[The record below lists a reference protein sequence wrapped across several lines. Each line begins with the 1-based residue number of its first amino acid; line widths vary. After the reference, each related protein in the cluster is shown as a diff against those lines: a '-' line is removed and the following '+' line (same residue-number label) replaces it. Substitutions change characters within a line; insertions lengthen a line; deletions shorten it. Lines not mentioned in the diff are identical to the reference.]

1 MGAGKQI
8 FAVDTATGQVYIAGN
23 LFVQSADDAGGSWIV
38 GEMIS
43 ASSVIQLADGAI
55 VLDGVNG
62 RITVF
67 DPANLSN
74 GNFIRIEN
82 GFVKQYENFVLKRQL
97 VNLETGIA
105 YNGKWQ
111 SLLGRYEKTPVVF
124 ISPYV
129 MNTYTPEESAQGQHL
144 NMKVDRIEALGNGQY
159 RFLPYATLMTENVE
173 YNTQPPPWINN
184 TGLDENGNFDP
195 SLTPL
200 FSQTPMVPFDSLDN
214 SYPNVTVTTGSVTV
228 KGRIKATVTAQF
240 VAYSNMYNSYGYND
254 KSLGLIGRWRAKYR
268 LNGGSWQYSGY
279 STTDI
284 SPNQG
289 NTPISKSLTL
299 TFGSGVYEICFEWNC
314 YVKTPVVR
322 GNTNYGTGGYFKIS
336 QIHLS
341 AASIETLATGSV
353 SYIAVG
359 E

>member
-1 MGAGKQI
+1 MGVGKQI
-8 FAVDTATGQVYIAGN
+8 FAVDTTTGQIYIAGN
-23 LFVQSADDAGGSWIV
+23 FFVQSADDAGDSWIV

-55 VLDGVNG
+55 VLDGING

-67 DPANLSN
+67 DPSNHSN

-82 GFVKQYENFVLKRQL
+82 GFVKQYENFVLRRQL

-111 SLLGRYEKTPVVF
+111 NLLGRYEKTPVVLV
-124 ISPYV
+124 SPYV

-144 NMKVDRIEALGNGQY
+144 NMGVDRVEALGNGQY

-173 YNTQPPPWINN
+173 REEQPPPQLFSWEYA
-184 TGLDENGNFDP
+184 TFDED
-195 SLTPL
+195 SLLTP
-200 FSQTPMVPFDSLDN
+200 TDWIGGGIE
-214 SYPNVTVTTGSVTV
+214 NVSRTTSSITI
-228 KGRIKATVTAQF
+228 KGRSRVDVTAEFRVPCVMWETYHQNRY
-240 VAYSNMYNSYGYND
+240 VSVIA
-254 KSLGLIGRWRAKYR
+254 RWRAKYR
-268 LNGGSWQYSGY
+268 KDNNAWQYSDY
-279 STTDI
+279 VTKTIPASQALI
-284 SPNQG
+284 PQVNSV
-289 NTPISKSLTL
+289 
-299 TFGSGVYEICFEWNC
+299 TFILDSGAYEVCFEWNC
-314 YVKTPVVR
+314 YLKKPVEF
-322 GNTNYGTGGYFKIS
+322 GGDNEGRETWFKITS
-336 QIHLS
+336 VHLS

>member
-1 MGAGKQI
+1 MGVGKQI
-8 FAVDTATGQVYIAGN
+8 FVVDTATGQVYIAGN
-23 LFVQSADDAGGSWIV
+23 LFVQSADDAGDSWIV

-55 VLDGVNG
+55 VLDGING

-67 DPANLSN
+67 DSSNHSN

-82 GFVKQYENFVLKRQL
+82 GFVKQYENFVLRRQL

-111 SLLGRYEKTPVVF
+111 NLLGRYEKTPVVLV
-124 ISPYV
+124 SPYV

-144 NMKVDRIEALGNGQY
+144 NMRVDRIEALGNGQY

-173 YNTQPPPWINN
+173 REGQPPPQ
-184 TGLDENGNFDP
+184 
-195 SLTPL
+195 L
-200 FSQTPMVPFDSLDN
+200 FSWGHGFDGDLLLAPTDWIG
-214 SYPNVTVTTGSVTV
+214 GSVENVSCTTNSITI
-228 KGRIKATVTAQF
+228 KGRVRVDVTAEFRVPCVMWETYHQNRY
-240 VAYSNMYNSYGYND
+240 VSVIA
-254 KSLGLIGRWRAKYR
+254 RWRAKYR
-268 LNGGSWQYSGY
+268 KGNNAWQYSDY
-279 STTDI
+279 VTKTIPASQALI
-284 SPNQG
+284 PQVNSV
-289 NTPISKSLTL
+289 
-299 TFGSGVYEICFEWNC
+299 TFILDSGTYEVCFEWNC
-314 YVKTPVVR
+314 YLKKPVEF
-322 GNTNYGTGGYFKIS
+322 GGDNEGREVWFKITS
-336 QIHLS
+336 VHLS